1 MSQYTEYKSLNL
13 PNIAE
18 TVLKRWEENKVF
30 ERSVEEREGAPAY
43 VFYEGPPSANGL
55 PGIHHVMSRRLK
67 IFFVGIRHKRA
78 SR

>member
-55 PGIHHVMSRRLK
+55 PGIHHVMAR
-67 IFFVGIRHKRA
+67 
-78 SR
+78 

>member
-55 PGIHHVMSRRLK
+55 AWNSSRD
-67 IFFVGIRHKRA
+67 GTCY
-78 SR
+78 